1 MSAESRQPELTG
13 WVSQI
18 FHRPMASKPRRSPD
32 EIPGARE
39 FWSLDNLPHLSSDL
53 PAVGEA
59 HEGVLLRERDGTA
72 LTADIYVPEGAG
84 PFPTLL
90 YLHGGSWV
98 LWSARHMRKLCMQ
111 IAARGFVVVNV
122 EYGLAPEHPWPWAVE
137 DTIYA
142 ARWVSKNVGQYR
154 GRPEEVFI
162 GGDSAG
168 ANLSASAICALKG
181 LGETIDPGDLAGVP
195 VSFAGALLLYGV
207 FDFPLLFAEPGSNF
221 ASGIIETTWNL
232 AYLGPNFV
240 RVHREPLVSPYYA
253 PNLAAFPPAY
263 ISCGDRDA
271 LLPQSLRF
279 TGALV
284 DADVPTTVSVVEG
297 ADHAF
302 LMMPDIIAGAADEFE
317 RIVNWMSRHSSC

>member
-1 MSAESRQPELTG
+1 MSSESRPQELTG

-18 FHRPMASKPRRSPD
+18 FHRPIASKPRTSPD

-53 PAVGEA
+53 PALGAA
-59 HEGVLLRERDGTA
+59 HEGVLLRERAGTR

-90 YLHGGSWV
+90 YVHGGSWV
-98 LWSARHMRKLCMQ
+98 LWSARHLRKLCMQ
-111 IAARGFVVVNV
+111 IAARGFVVVNI

-142 ARWVSKNVGQYR
+142 ARWVSKNIDQYQ
-154 GRPEEVFI
+154 GRPENIFI

-168 ANLSASAICALKG
+168 ANLSAAAISAVNG
-181 LGETIDPGDLAGVP
+181 LEGTTDPGDLPGVA
-195 VSFAGALLLYGV
+195 VSFAGAVLLYGI

-221 ASGIIETTWNL
+221 AGGIIETTWNL

-253 PNLAAFPPAY
+253 PNLAAFPPTY

-279 TGALV
+279 TSAIV
-284 DADVPTTVSVVEG
+284 AAKVPTTVSVVEG

-302 LMMPDIIAGAADEFE
+302 LMMPDVIGGAAHEFE
-317 RIVNWMSRHSSC
+317 RIVRWMSHHSAS